1 MADSPS
7 SQKDLKAPKALTIP
21 LFNNA
26 TGQQEYVPQEQ
37 AGSLVKSGS
46 YGMPTDQPQYFR
58 YADGEIMRVRKA
70 NDLVSA
76 LDSGAHAVTEA
87 EAFRDK
93 RAKSGLGQAVA
104 GLTGAAS
111 GATFGLSDLA
121 ARGVQ
126 EATGLNVAEEIRAA
140 KEANPTTAAVGN
152 VLGTIGSSLALPG
165 GGLVGAAS
173 KLGAGVAERA
183 GAAIGADVAKGVLAS
198 AVKKGTTAAAGSAVE
213 GALFGTGQT
222 LSEQSL
228 GDPRSLGESLVAN
241 VGLGSMLGGMVG
253 GGLTAGGQLLQ
264 PAIGAVGKGF
274 VQASGKLRKF
284 EDADIAVQKSIFD
297 KTNPVREYL
306 TDNKKFQ
313 SAVEDNV
320 HAILTDAA
328 EHGQGASRALNE
340 AIASTK
346 VDARVGRQ
354 AINATRDQIDTLL
367 TLAPHDTHSFPPQ
380 VVRELDGLKQM
391 LTPLSQD
398 EAAAVSEQIALR
410 QQRLA
415 SAKLTDAQK
424 EGVENQI
431 RDYQTVL
438 NRGSPEN
445 ALEVLREVKR
455 KTFELGNLSQSAS
468 LMDPTQARAAKV
480 FKGLNDTLKTS
491 VWDSE
496 AFGPI
501 AQHLSAFDEAAAT
514 RFNAMNQLKELG
526 VLKKQGQSYVL
537 QKNGINSIV
546 RQGGEG
552 ADALEALMQA
562 DAKVQAAHAG
572 LLAGAGKEGVEG
584 AVAGTGAISSSVNDL
599 PNILRQKMAVQGL
612 FRNESMTGR
621 SLIGSVGGYALGGP
635 AGAALA
641 LGLENPGYITQR
653 LAGMFESAGQLSGK
667 SITGSLLSTANAATT
682 TQIIDKLNQA
692 TQAEVDKYAQMRQ
705 LEEAQNNVQKTI
717 QASFSNGLSSA
728 ANAKSVDIPKS
739 SFTISPKDFT
749 AIRTSLESG
758 ESPFAAQVQQSYVQ
772 TPQAAA
778 AAQET
783 LKVAQNFLKQKLPN
797 AVLDDLGQPVPPGPV
812 ALAKFAKY
820 AEAVSNPMV
829 VLENLNKG
837 YVSPEGLD
845 TLRTVYPQMW
855 AAVQE
860 QAKNSVTDK
869 AMSAR
874 QKQFLAQVI
883 SGGSKSQQA
892 IGQSAQA
899 AWVGINAKNAANP
912 MSEASASAQSA
923 LGAQGI
929 HVKPFDVTAS
939 KAPERRGSS
948 V

>member
-7 SQKDLKAPKALTIP
+7 SQKDLKAPVLTIP

-26 TGQQEYVPQEQ
+26 TGQQEYVPQDQ

-104 GLTGAAS
+104 GLAGAAS

-121 ARGVQ
+121 ARGIQDV
-126 EATGLNVAEEIRAA
+126 TGIKVADEIRAS
-140 KEANPTTAAVGN
+140 KEANPTTAAIGN
-152 VLGTIGSSLALPG
+152 VGGTLASSLLLPG
-165 GGLVGAAS
+165 GGLVGTAS
-173 KLGAGVAERA
+173 KLGAGVAERV
-183 GAAIGADVAKGVLAS
+183 GVSLGADVAKGVLAS
-198 AVKKGTTAAAGSAVE
+198 AVKKGTAAAAGSAVE
-213 GALFGTGQT
+213 GALFGAGQT

-241 VGLGSMLGGMVG
+241 VGLGAMMGGVIG

-274 VQASGKLRKF
+274 VKATGKLRNF
-284 EDADIAVQKSIFD
+284 EDGDIAVQQSIFD

-306 TDNKKFQ
+306 TDNNKFKE
-313 SAVEDNV
+313 AVESHLDTIV
-320 HAILTDAA
+320 KDVG
-328 EHGQGASRALNE
+328 EHGQSASRAMND
-340 AIASTK
+340 AISGTK
-346 VDARVGRQ
+346 VDAKVGRQ
-354 AINATRDQIDTLL
+354 AVNATRDQIDTLL
-367 TLAPHDTHSFPPQ
+367 TLAPHDVHNFPPQ
-380 VVRELDGLKQM
+380 AVKGLENLKQM
-391 LTPLSQD
+391 LTPLADD
-398 EAAAVSEQIALR
+398 EIAHVNEMIALK

-415 SAKLTDAQK
+415 SADLTAAQK
-424 EGVENQI
+424 MGIENDI
-431 RDYQTVL
+431 SNYKKVL
-438 NRGSPEN
+438 GRGDPEN

-455 KTFELGNLSQSAS
+455 KTFELGNLSQSAA
-468 LMDPTQARAAKV
+468 LMDPTQAQASKV
-480 FKGLNDTLKTS
+480 FKGLNDTLKST

-496 AFGPI
+496 AFGPV
-501 AQHLSAFDEAAAT
+501 ASHLASFDEAAAT
-514 RFNAMNQLKELG
+514 RFGAMEKLKELG
-526 VLKKQGQSYVL
+526 VFKKQGQSYVM
-537 QKNGINSIV
+537 QKNAINKV
-546 RQGGEG
+546 MREGGDA

-562 DAKVQAAHAG
+562 DARVQAAHSAILG
-572 LLAGAGKEGVEG
+572 SEG
-584 AVAGTGAISSSVNDL
+584 AAGTGVVSQL
-599 PNILRQKMAVQGL
+599 PEILRQKMAVQGL

-641 LGLENPGYITQR
+641 LGLENPGYVTQR
-653 LAGMFESAGQLSGK
+653 LASMFESAGQLSGK
-667 SITGSLLSTANAATT
+667 SVSGSLLSTASSAATA
-682 TQIIDKLNQA
+682 QIVDRLNGA
-692 TQAEVDKYAQMRQ
+692 TQAEIDKYAQMRQ

-717 QASFSNGLSSA
+717 QTSFSNGLSSA
-728 ANAKSVDIPKS
+728 AKAKSVDIPKS
-739 SFTISPKDFT
+739 SFTISPKDFET
-749 AIRTSLESG
+749 IKTSLESG
-758 ESPFAAQVQQSYVQ
+758 ESPFSAQVQKDYAQ

-778 AAQET
+778 AAQQT
-783 LKVAQNFLKQKLPN
+783 LKVAQDFLKQKLPN
-797 AVLDDLGQPVPPGPV
+797 TVLDDLGQPVPPGPV
-812 ALAKFAKY
+812 ALVKFAKY
-820 AEAVSNPMV
+820 VEAVSNPMV
-829 VLENLNKG
+829 VLENLSKG

-883 SGGSKSQQA
+883 NGGSQSQRN
-892 IGQSAQA
+892 IGMQAQA
-899 AWVGINAKNAANP
+899 HWTAINAENAANP
-912 MSEASASAQSA
+912 MSEAFGNAQAALAS
-923 LGAQGI
+923 QGLK
-929 HVKPFDVTAS
+929 VKPFTVAS
-939 KAPERRGSS
+939 SKEPSRRGAL

>member
-1 MADSPS
+1 MATKPDP
-7 SQKDLKAPKALTIP
+7 AVPMVPKIP
-21 LFNNA
+21 LWNA
-26 TGQQEYVPQEQ
+26 TTGKEEYVPKDQ
-37 AGSLVKSGS
+37 AGALLADAASPYGFVPGS
-46 YGMPTDQPQYFR
+46 KQYFKH
-58 YADGEIMRVRKA
+58 ADGQVRLID
-70 NDLVSA
+70 NPDDLMASLRA
-76 LDSGAHAVTEA
+76 GSQPVTEA

-93 RAKSGLGQAVA
+93 RAKSGLGQVVA
-104 GLTGAAS
+104 GVSGAAS
-111 GATFGLSDLA
+111 GASFGLSDLA
-121 ARGVQ
+121 ARGIQDV
-126 EATGLNVAEEIRAA
+126 TGIKVADEIRAS
-140 KEANPTTAAVGN
+140 KEANPTTAAIGN
-152 VLGTIGSSLALPG
+152 VGGAIASSLLLPG

-173 KLGAGVAERA
+173 KLGAGVVERV
-183 GAAIGADVAKGVLAS
+183 GASLGADVAKGVLAS
-198 AVKKGTTAAAGSAVE
+198 AVKKGTAAAAGSAVE
-213 GALFGTGQT
+213 GALFGGGQT

-241 VGLGSMLGGMVG
+241 VGLGAMMGGAIG

-274 VQASGKLRKF
+274 VKATGKLRNF
-284 EDADIAVQKSIFD
+284 EDGDIAVQQSIFD

-306 TDNKKFQ
+306 TDNNKFKE
-313 SAVEDNV
+313 AVESHLDTIV
-320 HAILTDAA
+320 KDVG
-328 EHGQGASRALNE
+328 EHGQSASRAMND
-340 AIASTK
+340 AISGTK
-346 VDARVGRQ
+346 VDAKVGRQ
-354 AINATRDQIDTLL
+354 AVNATRDQIDTLL
-367 TLAPHDTHSFPPQ
+367 TLAPHDAHNFPPQ
-380 VVRELDGLKQM
+380 AVKGLENLKQM
-391 LTPLSQD
+391 LTPLADD
-398 EAAAVSEQIALR
+398 EIAHVNEMIALK

-415 SAKLTDAQK
+415 SADLTAAQK
-424 EGVENQI
+424 MGIENDI
-431 RDYQTVL
+431 SNYKKVL
-438 NRGSPEN
+438 GRGDPEN

-455 KTFELGNLSQSAS
+455 KTFELGNLSQSAA
-468 LMDPTQARAAKV
+468 LMDPTQAQASKV
-480 FKGLNDTLKTS
+480 FKGLNDTLKST

-496 AFGPI
+496 AFGP
-501 AQHLSAFDEAAAT
+501 AASHLASFDEAAAT
-514 RFNAMNQLKELG
+514 RFGAMEKLKELG
-526 VLKKQGQSYVL
+526 VFKKQGQSYVM
-537 QKNGINSIV
+537 QKNAINKV
-546 RQGGEG
+546 MREGGDA

-562 DAKVQAAHAG
+562 DAKVQAAHSAILG
-572 LLAGAGKEGVEG
+572 SEG
-584 AVAGTGAISSSVNDL
+584 AAGTGVVSQL
-599 PNILRQKMAVQGL
+599 PEILRQKMAVQGL

-641 LGLENPGYITQR
+641 LGLENPGYVTQR
-653 LAGMFESAGQLSGK
+653 LASMFESAGQLSGK
-667 SITGSLLSTANAATT
+667 SVSGSLLSTASSAATA
-682 TQIIDKLNQA
+682 QIVDRLNGA

-717 QASFSNGLSSA
+717 QTSFSNGLSSA
-728 ANAKSVDIPKS
+728 AKAKSVDIPKS
-739 SFTISPKDFT
+739 SFTISPKDFET
-749 AIRTSLESG
+749 IKTSLESG
-758 ESPFAAQVQQSYVQ
+758 ESPFSAQVQKDYAQ

-778 AAQET
+778 AAQQT
-783 LKVAQNFLKQKLPN
+783 LKVAQDFLKQKLPS

-812 ALAKFAKY
+812 ALVKFAKY

-869 AMSAR
+869 AMSPR

-912 MSEASASAQSA
+912 MSEASGNAQAA
-923 LGAQGI
+923 LGSQGI

-939 KAPERRGSS
+939 KAPERRGAS